1 MGCSMKTKLVLSFIL
16 TSLPI
21 LAMSDSPLITVKQGA
36 VVCSTEPLIE
46 QLADALS
53 KNDQAA
59 RDKLLKN
66 GCVILGHDV
75 KASMVDFKGAGI
87 LIETTDTPK
96 IDVWVLA
103 KDIAG

>member
-1 MGCSMKTKLVLSFIL
+1 MKTKLAPLIFL

-21 LAMSDSPLITVKQGA
+21 LAMGDTQLITVKQGA
-36 VVCSTEPLIE
+36 TACSTEALLE
-46 QLADALS
+46 QLVDALS

-75 KASMVDFKGAGI
+75 KAAIVDFKGAGI

-96 IDVWVLA
+96 IDIWVLA
-103 KDIAG
+103 KDVAN